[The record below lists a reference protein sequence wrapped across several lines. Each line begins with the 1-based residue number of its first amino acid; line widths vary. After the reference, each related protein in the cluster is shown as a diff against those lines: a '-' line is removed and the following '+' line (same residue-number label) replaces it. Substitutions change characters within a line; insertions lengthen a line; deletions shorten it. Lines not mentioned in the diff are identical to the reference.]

1 MTEHKTCDHMNADGM
16 FKEVDGSRFNGCVL
30 HMMECE
36 GHDKE
41 SAQKICGKIAQE
53 KLAGAANKK
62 PVALTGLAT
71 ELTGNALG
79 TPYTTREQAAHAA
92 GADLWIVY
100 LPKGDHTVDQIA
112 GDGSPSKLR
121 VNPSA
126 LSAKRMEASR
136 RLVAAKRKT
145 NQPYIDYNHDDKE
158 ASGRPLKFAW
168 HDDLGVIGLTRRT
181 PAALKATTG
190 DPPEFQAFSP
200 HVPIDPETGE
210 AVGIYMNCGGF
221 VNRPLFGDATSLSAA
236 AHLPQELVAA
246 DPNAVELIS
255 AAPEED
261 HVNAPV
267 VRESATP
274 HAAVVRGSPTPH
286 ADQPK
291 VSRTFDGLIARLCA
305 RYQFD
310 PATASESDL
319 IAAFERDL
327 ADTASLT
334 ARARLAEHAI
344 VALGFEQSA
353 TPTPAEL
360 TAKAATLRQPS
371 DDVIGK
377 ELVGFAVGSGILAP
391 AERAEWE
398 GRLAKDRRGWSKE
411 LAAKAP
417 SVLLARVIKDPPVIG
432 AAGGV
437 RHKARWEHR
446 VDELCASDPF
456 IAPIA
461 LKDPA
466 RARSIALERI
476 AKEEPALLK
485 ERL

>member
-1 MTEHKTCDHMNADGM
+1 MNADGT

-30 HMMECE
+30 HMMDCE

-41 SAQKICGKIAQE
+41 SATKICGKIAQE
-53 KLAGAANKK
+53 KLSGAADK
-62 PVALTGLAT
+62 PVALTGLSSSINHQPSS
-71 ELTGNALG
+71 L
-79 TPYTTREQAAHAA
+79 
-92 GADLWIVY
+92 DLWIVY

-112 GDGSPSKLR
+112 EDGSPSKLR
-121 VNPSA
+121 VNPSS
-126 LSAKRMEASR
+126 LSAKRMEAAL
-136 RLVAAKRKT
+136 RLTQGKPAGNHAYT
-145 NQPYIDYNHDDKE
+145 DYNHDDKE

-168 HDDLGVIGLTRRT
+168 HNDLGVIGLTRRT

-200 HVPIDPETGE
+200 HIPIDPETGE

-246 DPNAVELIS
+246 DPNVVELIT
-255 AAPEED
+255 ATPDED
-261 HVNAPV
+261 HANVP
-267 VRESATP
+267 R
-274 HAAVVRGSPTPH
+274 R
-286 ADQPK
+286 
-291 VSRTFDGLIARLCA
+291 FDALIARLCA
-305 RYQFD
+305 RYLLD
-310 PATASESDL
+310 PATASESEL

-327 ADTASLT
+327 ADAASLT
-334 ARARLAEHAI
+334 ARARLADHAI

-353 TPTPAEL
+353 TPTLEEL
-360 TAKAATLRQPS
+360 TAKAATLRKPS
-371 DDVIGK
+371 DDEIGK
-377 ELVGFAVGSGILAP
+377 ELAGFAVGSGILAP

-398 GRLAKDRRGWSKE
+398 RRLAKDRRGWSKE

-437 RHKARWEHR
+437 RQKARWEHR

-461 LKDPA
+461 LKDPV

-476 AKEEPALLK
+476 AKEEPSLLK
-485 ERL
+485 Q

>member
-1 MTEHKTCDHMNADGM
+1 MTEHKHCDHMNPDGT

-41 SAQKICGKIAQE
+41 SATKICGKIAQE
-53 KLAGAANKK
+53 KLAGTDRH

-79 TPYTTREQAAHAA
+79 TAHAT

-100 LPKGDHTVDQIA
+100 LPKGDRTVDQIA
-112 GDGSPSKLR
+112 GDGSPCKLR
-121 VNPSA
+121 VNPTP
-126 LSAKRMEASR
+126 LSAKRMEAAR
-136 RLVAAKRKT
+136 RLVSAKPNT
-145 NQPYIDYNHDDKE
+145 NRPYVDYNHDDKE
-158 ASGRPLKFAW
+158 ASGRPLRFAW

-255 AAPEED
+255 ADPGVGEIAVSEEERAN
-261 HVNAPV
+261 VP
-267 VRESATP
+267 R
-274 HAAVVRGSPTPH
+274 R
-286 ADQPK
+286 
-291 VSRTFDGLIARLCA
+291 FDALIARLCA
-305 RYQFD
+305 RYQLD
-310 PATASESDL
+310 PAAASESEL
-319 IAAFERDL
+319 IAAFERDV
-327 ADTASLT
+327 AGAASLT
-334 ARARLAEHAI
+334 ARARMAEHAI
-344 VALGFEQSA
+344 VALGFEKSA
-353 TPTPAEL
+353 TPTPEEL

-377 ELVGFAVGSGILAP
+377 ELAGFAVGAGILAP
-391 AERAEWE
+391 AERVEWE
-398 GRLAKDRRGWSKE
+398 RRLAKDRRGWSQE

-432 AAGGV
+432 AAGGI
-437 RHKARWEHR
+437 RQKARWEHR

-456 IAPIA
+456 IAPVA

-485 ERL
+485 Q

>member
-1 MTEHKTCDHMNADGM
+1 MNPDGT

-41 SAQKICGKIAQE
+41 SATKICGKIAQE
-53 KLAGAANKK
+53 KLAGTAKT
-62 PVALTGLAT
+62 PVALTGLSTAL
-71 ELTGNALG
+71 EPLTINHQ
-79 TPYTTREQAAHAA
+79 PSSP
-92 GADLWIVY
+92 DLWLVY
-100 LPKGDHTVDQIA
+100 LPKGDRTVDQIA
-112 GDGSPSKLR
+112 GDGSPSRLR
-121 VNPSA
+121 VNPSP
-126 LSAKRMEASR
+126 LSAKCMEAAR
-136 RLVAAKRKT
+136 RLVAAKPNANK
-145 NQPYIDYNHDDKE
+145 PYVDYNHDDKE

-236 AHLPQELVAA
+236 AHLPRELVAA
-246 DPNAVELIS
+246 DPDAVELIS
-255 AAPEED
+255 ATPEED
-261 HVNAPV
+261 
-267 VRESATP
+267 
-274 HAAVVRGSPTPH
+274 
-286 ADQPK
+286 QPK
-291 VSRTFDGLIARLCA
+291 ASHTFGRLIAKLCTH
-305 RYQFD
+305 YQLD

-319 IAAFERDL
+319 VAAFERDV
-327 ADTASLT
+327 AATSSLT
-334 ARARLAEHAI
+334 ARAGLADHAI
-344 VALGFEQSA
+344 VALGFEPSA
-353 TPTPAEL
+353 TPTPEEL

-377 ELVGFAVGSGILAP
+377 ELVGFAVGAGILAP
-391 AERAEWE
+391 AERGEWE
-398 GRLAKDRRGWSKE
+398 RRLVKDRCGWSKE

-417 SVLLARVIKDPPVIG
+417 SVLLARIIKDPPVIG

-437 RHKARWEHR
+437 RQKAPWEHR
-446 VDELCASDPF
+446 VDELCASDPL
-456 IAPIA
+456 IAPVA

-476 AKEEPALLK
+476 AKEEPSLLK
-485 ERL
+485 Q

>member
-1 MTEHKTCDHMNADGM
+1 MTENKTCDHMNPDGT

-30 HMMECE
+30 HIMECE

-41 SAQKICGKIAQE
+41 SATKICGKIAQE
-53 KLAGAANKK
+53 KLAGADKR
-62 PVALTGLAT
+62 PIALTGLAT
-71 ELTGNALG
+71 ELGG
-79 TPYTTREQAAHAA
+79 QARGPAPTVQ
-92 GADLWIVY
+92 ADLWIVY
-100 LPKGDHTVDQIA
+100 LPKGDRTVDQID

-121 VNPSA
+121 VNPSP
-126 LSAKRMEASR
+126 LSAKRMEAAL
-136 RLVAAKRKT
+136 RLTQGKPAGTHAYT
-145 NQPYIDYNHDDKE
+145 DYNHDDKE

-246 DPNAVELIS
+246 DPKAVELIS
-255 AAPEED
+255 AAPDED
-261 HVNAPV
+261 HVNVP
-267 VRESATP
+267 R
-274 HAAVVRGSPTPH
+274 R
-286 ADQPK
+286 
-291 VSRTFDGLIARLCA
+291 FDALVAKLCT
-305 RYQFD
+305 RYSLD
-310 PATASESDL
+310 PATVEEEAL
-319 IAAFERDL
+319 LAALERDQ
-327 ADTASLT
+327 ATASTLT
-334 ARARLAEHAI
+334 ARARLADHAI
-344 VALGFEQSA
+344 VALGFESSA
-353 TPTPAEL
+353 TPTPEEL

-377 ELVGFAVGSGILAP
+377 ELAGFAVGTGILAP
-391 AERAEWE
+391 AERTEWE
-398 GRLAKDRRGWSKE
+398 RRLAKDRRGWSKE

-417 SVLLARVIKDPPVIG
+417 SVLLARIIKDPPVIG

-437 RHKARWEHR
+437 RQKARWEHR

-456 IAPIA
+456 IAPVA
-461 LKDPA
+461 SKDPT

-485 ERL
+485 ENV

>member
-1 MTEHKTCDHMNADGM
+1 MTEHKKCDHMNPDGT

-41 SAQKICGKIAQE
+41 SATKICGKIAQE
-53 KLAGAANKK
+53 KLSGAADKK

-71 ELTGNALG
+71 ELTANALG
-79 TPYTTREQAAHAA
+79 TAHAT

-100 LPKGDHTVDQIA
+100 LPKGDHTVEQTA
-112 GDGSPSKLR
+112 GDGSPSTLR
-121 VNPSA
+121 VNPSP
-126 LSAKRMEASR
+126 LSAKRMEAAL
-136 RLVAAKRKT
+136 RLTQGKPAGNRAYT
-145 NQPYIDYNHDDKE
+145 DYNHDDKE

-168 HDDLGVIGLTRRT
+168 HDGLGVIGLTRRT

-200 HVPIDPETGE
+200 HVPIDPESGE

-255 AAPEED
+255 AVPEDDRAE
-261 HVNAPV
+261 A
-267 VRESATP
+267 ATP
-274 HAAVVRGSPTPH
+274 V

-291 VSRTFDGLIARLCA
+291 LTRSFDGLIARLCA
-305 RYQFD
+305 RYRLD
-310 PATASESDL
+310 LATVAEGAL

-327 ADTASLT
+327 ADTVSLT
-334 ARARLAEHAI
+334 ARARLADHAI
-344 VALGFEQSA
+344 VALGFEQTA
-353 TPTPAEL
+353 TPTPEEL

-377 ELVGFAVGSGILAP
+377 ELAGFAVGAGILAP

-398 GRLAKDRRGWSKE
+398 RRLAKDRRGWSRE

-456 IAPIA
+456 IAPVA

-485 ERL
+485 Q

>member
-1 MTEHKTCDHMNADGM
+1 MTEHKTCDHMNPDGT
-16 FKEVDGSRFNGCVL
+16 FKEVDGSRFDGCVL
-30 HMMECE
+30 HMMDCE

-41 SAQKICGKIAQE
+41 SATSICGKISQE
-53 KLAGAANKK
+53 KLAGAEKK

-71 ELTGNALG
+71 ELGG
-79 TPYTTREQAAHAA
+79 QARGPAPTNQV
-92 GADLWIVY
+92 DLWVVY
-100 LPKGDHTVDQIA
+100 LPKGDRTVDQIA

-121 VNPSA
+121 VNPSP
-126 LSAKRMEASR
+126 LSAKRMEAAR
-136 RLVAAKRKT
+136 RLVTGKRNSNK
-145 NQPYIDYNHDDKE
+145 PYVDYNHDDKE

-246 DPNAVELIS
+246 DPNAVELMS

-261 HVNAPV
+261 ERHTSAAP
-267 VRESATP
+267 T
-274 HAAVVRGSPTPH
+274 
-286 ADQPK
+286 
-291 VSRTFDGLIARLCA
+291 RTFATLIARLCG
-305 RYQFD
+305 RYALD
-310 PATASESDL
+310 PATVTEDAL
-319 IAAFERDL
+319 IVAFERDF
-327 ADTASLT
+327 AETASLT
-334 ARARLAEHAI
+334 ARARLADHAI
-344 VALGFEQSA
+344 VTLGFEQSA
-353 TPTPAEL
+353 TPTPEEL

-371 DDVIGK
+371 DDEIGK
-377 ELVGFAVGSGILAP
+377 ELAGFAVGAGILAP

-398 GRLAKDRRGWSKE
+398 RRLAKDRRGWSKE

-417 SVLLARVIKDPPVIG
+417 SVLLARVIQDPPVIG
-432 AAGGV
+432 AAGGL
-437 RHKARWEHR
+437 RQKARWEHR

-461 LKDPA
+461 LKDPV

-485 ERL
+485 Q

>member
-1 MTEHKTCDHMNADGM
+1 MPEKKTCDHMNADGT

-36 GHDKE
+36 GHDKD
-41 SAQKICGKIAQE
+41 SATKICGEIAQE
-53 KLAGAANKK
+53 KLAGTQKK

-71 ELTGNALG
+71 ELT
-79 TPYTTREQAAHAA
+79 AAS
-92 GADLWIVY
+92 GDSLVTNKVDLWIVY
-100 LPKGDHTVDQIA
+100 LPKGDHTVDQIG

-121 VNPSA
+121 VNPSP
-126 LSAKRMEASR
+126 LSAKRMEAAR
-136 RLVAAKRKT
+136 RLVAGKRNSNK
-145 NQPYIDYNHDDKE
+145 PYVDYNHDDKE

-236 AHLPQELVAA
+236 AHLPQELIAA
-246 DPNAVELIS
+246 EPNAVELTSPDLGVAEI
-255 AAPEED
+255 AAPEEEER
-261 HVNAPV
+261 HT
-267 VRESATP
+267 SA
-274 HAAVVRGSPTPH
+274 VPTR
-286 ADQPK
+286 AFA
-291 VSRTFDGLIARLCA
+291 TLIAKLCG
-305 RYQFD
+305 RYVLD
-310 PATASESDL
+310 PATVTEDAL
-319 IAAFERDL
+319 IAAFERDVSN
-327 ADTASLT
+327 TASLT
-334 ARARLAEHAI
+334 ARAHLADHAI

-353 TPTPAEL
+353 MPTPEEL

-377 ELVGFAVGSGILAP
+377 ELAGFAVGAGILAP
-391 AERAEWE
+391 AERVEWE
-398 GRLAKDRRGWSKE
+398 RRLAKDRRGWSRE

-417 SVLLARVIKDPPVIG
+417 SVLLARVIKEPPVIG

-437 RHKARWEHR
+437 RQKARWEHR

-456 IAPIA
+456 IAPVA

-485 ERL
+485 Q

>member
-1 MTEHKTCDHMNADGM
+1 MTEKKTCDHMNPDGT
-16 FKEVDGSRFNGCVL
+16 FKEVNGSRFNGCVL

-41 SAQKICGKIAQE
+41 SATKICGKIAQE
-53 KLAGAANKK
+53 KLAGAADKK

-71 ELTGNALG
+71 EITGRDACATN
-79 TPYTTREQAAHAA
+79 TP
-92 GADLWIVY
+92 ADLWIVY
-100 LPKGDHTVDQIA
+100 LPKGDRTVDQIA

-121 VNPSA
+121 VNPTP
-126 LSAKRMEASR
+126 LSAKRMEAAL
-136 RLVAAKRKT
+136 RLTQGKPAGNRAYT
-145 NQPYIDYNHDDKE
+145 DYNHDDKE

-190 DPPEFQAFSP
+190 NPPEFQAFSP
-200 HVPIDPETGE
+200 HIPIDPETGE

-255 AAPEED
+255 ADLGVGEIAALDEE
-261 HVNAPV
+261 HA
-267 VRESATP
+267 ETATP
-274 HAAVVRGSPTPH
+274 HADR
-286 ADQPK
+286 PK
-291 VSRTFDGLIARLCA
+291 LSRTFAGLIARLCA
-305 RYQFD
+305 RYQLD
-310 PATASESDL
+310 PVTVAEEAL

-327 ADTASLT
+327 ADAASLT
-334 ARARLAEHAI
+334 ARARLADHAI
-344 VALGFEQSA
+344 VALGFEQTA
-353 TPTPAEL
+353 TPTTEEL

-377 ELVGFAVGSGILAP
+377 ELAGFAVGAGILAP

-398 GRLAKDRRGWSKE
+398 RRLAKDRRGWSKE

-437 RHKARWEHR
+437 RQKARWEHR

-456 IAPIA
+456 IAPVA

-485 ERL
+485 Q

>member
-1 MTEHKTCDHMNADGM
+1 
-16 FKEVDGSRFNGCVL
+16 
-30 HMMECE
+30 
-36 GHDKE
+36 
-41 SAQKICGKIAQE
+41 
-53 KLAGAANKK
+53 
-62 PVALTGLAT
+62 
-71 ELTGNALG
+71 
-79 TPYTTREQAAHAA
+79 
-92 GADLWIVY
+92 
-100 LPKGDHTVDQIA
+100 
-112 GDGSPSKLR
+112 
-121 VNPSA
+121 
-126 LSAKRMEASR
+126 
-136 RLVAAKRKT
+136 
-145 NQPYIDYNHDDKE
+145 
-158 ASGRPLKFAW
+158 
-168 HDDLGVIGLTRRT
+168 
-181 PAALKATTG
+181 LKATTG

-200 HVPIDPETGE
+200 HVPIDPESGE

-255 AAPEED
+255 AVPEDDRAE
-261 HVNAPV
+261 A
-267 VRESATP
+267 ATP
-274 HAAVVRGSPTPH
+274 V

-291 VSRTFDGLIARLCA
+291 LTRSFDGLIARLCA
-305 RYQFD
+305 RYRLD
-310 PATASESDL
+310 LATVAEDAL
-319 IAAFERDL
+319 ITAFERDL
-327 ADTASLT
+327 ADTVSLT
-334 ARARLAEHAI
+334 ARARLADHAI
-344 VALGFEQSA
+344 VALGFEQTA
-353 TPTPAEL
+353 TPTPEEL

-377 ELVGFAVGSGILAP
+377 ELAGFAVGAGILAP

-398 GRLAKDRRGWSKE
+398 RRLAKDRRGWSKE

-456 IAPIA
+456 IAPVA

-485 ERL
+485 Q